1 MSGLSGGMS
10 ERSSCGFET
19 MSVVVRQS
27 WRIERGS
34 PASGWGV
41 RQLDLKVTLM
51 EEDGLVK

>member
-1 MSGLSGGMS
+1 MS

-19 MSVVVRQS
+19 MSMVVRQS
-27 WRIERGS
+27 GIERGS
-34 PASGWGV
+34 PTSGGGV